1 MRGGRLDEGEGEG
14 GGAREGGEAA
24 ARPPAGARR
33 GGMSESHGASLQK
46 YVPVLMGADMVNP
59 AVRDAIRR
67 ALRKAAP

>member
-1 MRGGRLDEGEGEG
+1 M
-14 GGAREGGEAA
+14 
-24 ARPPAGARR
+24 
-33 GGMSESHGASLQK
+33 GASLQK